1 MSKSLKAA
9 LLSAFI
15 FPGVGHFFL
24 KKYVQGLLLAG
35 IATVCLYLL
44 LVTTIAVAQEISD
57 KILSGEISMDIVRI
71 TEAISIQL
79 ANSSI
84 QQINITTSLFFICW
98 LVSIIDSYRLG
109 YIEDKGDRSSD
120 EEVKG

>member
-15 FPGVGHFFL
+15 FPGSGHFFL
-24 KKYVQGLLLAG
+24 KKYVQAVLLASVAAVCLCLLLAS
-35 IATVCLYLL
+35 
-44 LVTTIAVAQEISD
+44 TIEMAQEISD
-57 KILSGEISMDIVRI
+57 KILNGEIPMDIVRI

-98 LVSIIDSYRLG
+98 LISIIDSYRLG
-109 YIEDKGDRSSD
+109 YLEDKSERTTAKKM
-120 EEVKG
+120 E